1 MNYLLGTNILVHF
14 IRKDE
19 VSRRIDIDFS
29 AFDPA
34 NRVIVSIVSFG
45 EIKSIAR
52 QNGWGAN
59 KLKLLDQLLLTV
71 LRADLTLDIV
81 ERYAEIDAYS
91 QGIHPN
97 LPARFTARNMGKN
110 DLWIAAT
117 TSILGATLLT
127 TDADFEHLNGI
138 FLSVT
143 KVNLP
148 APGI

>member
-1 MNYLLGTNILVHF
+1 MNYLLDTNILVHF
-14 IRKDE
+14 IRRDE
-19 VSRRIDIDFS
+19 TSRRIDEEYSPFS
-29 AFDPA
+29 ST
-34 NRVIVSIVSFG
+34 NRVVVSIVSFG

-52 QNGWGAN
+52 QNNWGAK
-59 KLKLLDQLLLTV
+59 KLQLLDNLLLTV

-81 ERYAEIDAYS
+81 ERYAEIDSFS
-91 QGIHPN
+91 QGLHTGMSSS
-97 LPARFTARNMGKN
+97 FTARNMGKN

-138 FLSVT
+138 FLSIE